1 MIVPADAF
9 RITLGA
15 AREWSRPTDS
25 GRTLRC
31 LFCAECGTRVCHA
44 SPGAETVS
52 IKGGSLDTPPDLTRA
67 VHIWTSRALPGIV
80 IPEDAVQ
87 YAGEPD

>member
-1 MIVPADAF
+1 MPAEAF
-9 RITLGA
+9 RITRGIV
-15 AREWSRPTDS
+15 REWSRPTDS